1 MIKKTRTLTGTVI
14 SKPGLKTIK
23 VLVEEVD
30 SFPKYKKVFTRKK
43 KYLVH
48 DEQEKAKIGDQVLII
63 SSKPI
68 SKKKNFKIAK
78 IIK

>member
-1 MIKKTRTLTGTVI
+1 MTKKTRNLTGTVI
-14 SKPGLKTIK
+14 SKPSSKTVK

-30 SFPKYKKVFTRKK
+30 SFPKYKKVFTRRK

-48 DEQEKAKIGDQVLII
+48 DEKEKAKIGDEVII
-63 SSKPI
+63 VSSKPI
-68 SKKKNFKIAK
+68 SKRKNFKIEK